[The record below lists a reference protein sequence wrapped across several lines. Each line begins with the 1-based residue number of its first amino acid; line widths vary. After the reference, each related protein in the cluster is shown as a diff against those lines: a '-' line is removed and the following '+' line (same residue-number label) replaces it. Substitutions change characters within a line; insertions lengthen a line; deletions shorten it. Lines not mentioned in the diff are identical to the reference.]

1 MASYTAYVRLIRLAH
16 VQKAREKSSETVSA
30 TAGFSGGNNV
40 AVDNQFST
48 DIKVC
53 DPRIRGGGA
62 VCHTDGK
69 CSVCVYA
76 DKFEHID
83 KYI

>member
-1 MASYTAYVRLIRLAH
+1 MASYTAYAKLIRLAH

-30 TAGFSGGNNV
+30 TAGFSGENNV

-53 DPRIRGGGA
+53 DPRIRGGA

-69 CSVCVYA
+69 CSVCAYA
-76 DKFEHID
+76 EKFEHPE